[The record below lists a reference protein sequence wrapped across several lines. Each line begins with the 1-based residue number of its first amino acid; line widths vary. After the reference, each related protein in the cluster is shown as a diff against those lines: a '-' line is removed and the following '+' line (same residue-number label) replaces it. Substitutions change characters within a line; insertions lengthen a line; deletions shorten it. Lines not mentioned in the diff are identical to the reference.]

1 MKREGRQ
8 LGNELVTVPS
18 APSMVVSVG
27 HTNVIVAKRMVL
39 GRSEGI
45 FVVFLMKFS
54 CQWR

>member
-1 MKREGRQ
+1 MKHEGRQ

-18 APSMVVSVG
+18 APSMVVSVA

-54 CQWR
+54 C